1 MQMLETAANPWLERR
16 RRALELRE
24 VYPHAAEMLD
34 LQAALCAAQERAAEL
49 ARRAAPG
56 AGELPRFVCAE
67 VLPGVIEATLAAG
80 PERLRETVL
89 ERFHEADLEAVV
101 SDWLAG
107 REQSPADGYLARA
120 ATSPVLEALPP
131 LRSATGRPGLDEQ
144 HCPDCGGLPQLS
156 YFAPSPEALVTGP
169 RQLVCS
175 RCAAAWV
182 YPRLCC
188 AGCGSRTADRLPI
201 FSDQERFASLR
212 VDACEDCRHYLI
224 TVEGSKD
231 VSAVPLVDEIAAL
244 PLDLYARELGFSKIT
259 TNLMGY

>member
-1 MQMLETAANPWLERR
+1 MLETAANPWAERR

-34 LQAALCAAQERAAEL
+34 VLAALCDAQERAAEQ
-49 ARRAAPG
+49 ARRAAPRP
-56 AGELPRFVCAE
+56 GELPRFVCTQ

-80 PERLRETVL
+80 PERLREAVL
-89 ERFHEADLEAVV
+89 ERFHEADLETVV

-107 REQSPADGYLARA
+107 REQSAAERYLARA
-120 ATSPVLEALPP
+120 ATGPVLEAVPS
-131 LRSATGRPGLDEQ
+131 LRSATGRPAADER
-144 HCPDCGGLPQLS
+144 HCPDCGALPQLS

-175 RCAAAWV
+175 HCAAAWV

-188 AGCGSRTADRLPI
+188 AGCGSTTADRLPI
-201 FSDQERFASLR
+201 FADQERFATLR
-212 VDACEDCRHYLI
+212 VDACDDCRRYLI

-231 VSAVPLVDEIAAL
+231 ASAVPLVDEIAAL
-244 PLDLYARELGFSKIT
+244 PLDLYAQELGFSKIAS
-259 TNLMGY
+259 NLMGY